1 MKKNIVALLI
11 VSIIALTSFGQKV
24 SGKPKFQQGQSVEIN
39 MEIKTTFA
47 QEAMGQ
53 AIDFNVDGSATHV
66 YKVTNATEDNNTL
79 HHQVQRIVFSFDGM
93 GQKRNFDSNNPKDME
108 GQFGKPMKEVLD
120 KSFDMVINPNGKTM
134 MAIPEKIELS
144 KADPRLMI
152 VMNLLKD
159 VLATV
164 QPPKKGTASFF
175 KVLPENEI
183 GIGESWVDTVNTES
197 ERSTT
202 AYKIAEIN
210 DSTVLIDFAGS
221 SVTIT
226 KTEMMGMEATINMNN
241 KTTGKIILDKATGM
255 IRQKNSVTESNGTS
269 ESSFG
274 NLPLTAKVITTINVK
289 PVQ

>member
-1 MKKNIVALLI
+1 
-11 VSIIALTSFGQKV
+11 
-24 SGKPKFQQGQSVEIN
+24 

-93 GQKRNFDSNNPKDME
+93 GQKRNFDSKDMD

-120 KSFDMVINPNGKTM
+120 KSFDMVINPNGKVM

-144 KADPRLMI
+144 KADPRLTI

-164 QPPKKGTASFF
+164 QPPRKGAASFF

-183 GIGESWVDTVNTES
+183 GIGESWIDTVNTES

-202 AYKIAEIN
+202 AYKIAGIN

-221 SVTIT
+221 SVTVT
-226 KTEMMGMEATINMNN
+226 KTEMMGIEATINMNN

-255 IRQKNSVTESNGTS
+255 IRQENSVTESNGTS

-289 PVQ
+289 PGQ